1 MNGFFLNKEYKNKL
15 LKFRKVDYI
24 FIIIFSVIIFN
35 FWFLKGVVVVVKIV
49 FCKLEEIEN
58 VYDIGVIK
66 DYNFVLVNGLVVFNC
81 FNKFYFI
88 VYVYVVY

>member
-1 MNGFFLNKEYKNKL
+1 M
-15 LKFRKVDYI
+15 
-24 FIIIFSVIIFN
+24 
-35 FWFLKGVVVVVKIV
+35 VKIV
-49 FCKLEEIEN
+49 FCKLEKIEN

>member
-1 MNGFFLNKEYKNKL
+1 M
-15 LKFRKVDYI
+15 
-24 FIIIFSVIIFN
+24 FN
-35 FWFLKGVVVVVKIV
+35 KGVIFVVKIV
-49 FCKLEEIEN
+49 FCKFVKIEN

-66 DYNFVLVNGLVVFNC
+66 DYNFVLVNGLIVFNC